1 MFGDLT
7 VQNSIMSSR
16 FLFLILLSLAILSC
30 RDGSENSASRYRP
43 GKDDMAD
50 INRYFVQKDRERI
63 QSYSERKGIAMKE
76 SPTGLWYNIEK
87 EGNGTFF
94 KDNDKIIFQY
104 ECSLLDGTLAYSSKE
119 LGPWEIILGRSELP
133 TGLNEGLKLLKP
145 GGVAVFI
152 VPPFLAYGLIGD
164 SKKIPPRATVVY
176 NIHIISKDVY
186 LPSFR
191 Q

>member
-1 MFGDLT
+1 MP
-7 VQNSIMSSR
+7 SR
-16 FLFLILLSLAILSC
+16 SLFLILLSITVLSC
-30 RDGSENSASRYRP
+30 RDDSHSNAARYRP

-50 INRYFVQKDRERI
+50 INRYIIQKDRERI
-63 QSYSERKGIAMKE
+63 QSYSERKGIVMKE

-87 EGNGTFF
+87 EGDGTFF
-94 KDNDKIIFQY
+94 KDNDKIIFEY

-119 LGPWEIILGRSELP
+119 LGPREIILGRSDLP
-133 TGLNEGLKLLKP
+133 AGLNEGLKLLKP

-152 VPPFLAYGLIGD
+152 MPPFLAYGLIGD